1 MELGETFHA
10 MNSKYSKGNVSY
22 WDPMKLV
29 FAVNEQFTGGR
40 KITQSIQW
48 IILKRI
54 ARYN

>member
-22 WDPMKLV
+22 WDAMKLV

-40 KITQSIQW
+40 KITQSIQ
-48 IILKRI
+48 
-54 ARYN
+54 